1 MDKQTSE
8 SNGHPDVEVV
18 PIESLVSDVA
28 NVRRRDDRARRT
40 LDASLAQFGPAR
52 SIVIDGND
60 VVRAGNGTLEAAQ
73 HAGVTEVLVVKR
85 HPNQL
90 VAVKVEDWSPTEAT
104 AYSIADNRTVDLG
117 AFDEPGLAEVLRSLQ
132 SEQFDLSSVGF
143 DLSEVDQL
151 CERLAREFAGP
162 LVFPK
167 SDSDIDNDNDVASD
181 QNSQDGDEPNYS
193 QVRMV
198 QLFFDGPTHEEFQDI
213 VTKLQTEYKTTTTTD
228 TVLECLRLASRS
240 NEPTE

>member
-1 MDKQTSE
+1 MDKHISE

-18 PIESLVSDVA
+18 PIESLISDVA
-28 NVRRRDDRARRT
+28 NVRRRDDRAKRT

-117 AFDEPGLAEVLRSLQ
+117 SFEEQSLAEVLRSLQ

-143 DLSEVDQL
+143 NDIEIDQMVESL
-151 CERLAREFAGP
+151 TKNIAGP
-162 LVFPK
+162 LEFHGEGSNGP
-167 SDSDIDNDNDVASD
+167 IDPQS
-181 QNSQDGDEPNYS
+181 GDPTFS

-198 QLFFDGPTHEEFQDI
+198 QLFFDGKTHEEFQDI
-213 VTKLQTEYKTTTTTD
+213 VVKLQDEYGTTTVTD
-228 TVLECLRLASRS
+228 TVLECLRRADQSD
-240 NEPTE
+240 EPTE